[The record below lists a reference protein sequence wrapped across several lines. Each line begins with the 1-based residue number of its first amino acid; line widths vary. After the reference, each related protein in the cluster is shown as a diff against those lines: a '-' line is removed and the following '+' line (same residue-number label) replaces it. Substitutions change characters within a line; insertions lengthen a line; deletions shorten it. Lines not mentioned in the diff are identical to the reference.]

1 MTAPRP
7 FNLVA
12 ELTYRC
18 PLRCAYCSNPID
30 YASVRDGLDTAAWR
44 RVFREASELGVVHV
58 GLTGGEPAARRDLPE
73 IVAAAAEVNLYPHL
87 VTAGTILDREG
98 LGTLVE
104 AGLKSVQLS
113 FQDVDPARGDA
124 VAGVSAHGRK
134 LEFAEHVKSQGLPL
148 VLNVVLHRENLPR
161 VGELIE
167 LAASLG
173 AERLELANTQYH
185 GWALRNRDALLP
197 SRDAVAEASRVVEE
211 ARRRY
216 RKPEILFVLPDYFTD
231 RPKPCMGGWARKTL
245 VVTPSGQVLP
255 CHGAAE
261 LPKTEALAFW
271 SFPDHSL
278 AECWRDAP
286 GMNAYRGEDWM
297 PDPCRSCEARSRDF
311 GGCRC
316 QAFALTG
323 DPAATDPTCGLS
335 PHHEVITEARGAAER
350 PAPAWTLRGPTP

>member
-1 MTAPRP
+1 MNPT
-7 FNLVA
+7 LD
-12 ELTYRC
+12 ETQLL
-18 PLRCAYCSNPID
+18 LRD
-30 YASVRDGLDTAAWR
+30 TVRQYL
-44 RVFREASELGVVHV
+44 E
-58 GLTGGEPAARRDLPE
+58 
-73 IVAAAAEVNLYPHL
+73 AEVPFSRIRDHEESGKADEALWSALLEQGWIGSAFPES
-87 VTAGTILDREG
+87 VGGGD
-98 LGTLVE
+98 GTLVE

-261 LPKTEALAFW
+261 LNGRVSDTRCIGMPEGSAAGAQTTYV
-271 SFPDHSL
+271 SG
-278 AECWRDAP
+278 WRDV
-286 GMNAYRGEDWM
+286 
-297 PDPCRSCEARSRDF
+297 PCRC
-311 GGCRC
+311 
-316 QAFALTG
+316 
-323 DPAATDPTCGLS
+323 
-335 PHHEVITEARGAAER
+335 
-350 PAPAWTLRGPTP
+350 